1 MASAQ
6 RSEFVVPLHDL
17 RRRSHQRRDVTI
29 DGTIDSLI
37 VAGIELDGRHKV
49 TVRVVIES
57 VADGV
62 SVAGMIDGRWQ
73 GPCNLCLDQV
83 GGTLDAEVAELF
95 KQNPVDD
102 DSYKLDRDH
111 IDLEPMVR
119 EALALELPLLARC
132 PFGGVGVCERV
143 PTQLTEPELDDSA
156 APDETTIRG
165 GGDPRW
171 AALDAISFEPTGP
184 QDAEN

>member
-17 RRRSHQRRDVTI
+17 RRRSHQRRDVNI
-29 DGTIDSLI
+29 DATIDSLV
-37 VAGIELDGRHKV
+37 VAGTELDGEHKV
-49 TVRVVIES
+49 AVRVVIES

-62 SVAGMIDGRWQ
+62 AVAGMIDGRWQ

-83 GGTLDAEVAELF
+83 GGTLDAEVSEVF
-95 KQNPVDD
+95 KQKPVDD

-143 PTQLTEPELDDSA
+143 PPQLAEAGGDDSA
-156 APDETTIRG
+156 ASDETTSRG
-165 GGDPRW
+165 AVDPRW

-184 QDAEN
+184 KDKEN